1 MKKQKYYIG
10 LDMGTS
16 SVGWAVTDD
25 SYHLIRRKGKD
36 MWGIRE
42 FEEAKTSAERR
53 THRISRRRLQRSK
66 VRIGLIKTYFDEEIR
81 KIDPFFY
88 ERLDNSKYYPEDKDE
103 KVKSPNGV
111 FNDKEYTDKE
121 YYKQYPTIFH
131 LRKELINN
139 ENAPY
144 DVRLVYLAVLNLF
157 KRRGHFL
164 NSSLK
169 LDDESV
175 EFNLKDAYSNMLASI
190 EENLNEELSIV
201 FPEIDSDDTY
211 LELQNILGTREFGRK
226 QKSEKVAKLLGIDRK
241 QKKEMEII
249 NGMVGLSVDCCRLFD
264 IEAEN
269 KITAKFSDFGYAE
282 KEPEILDQ
290 LGDSCGS
297 VLMAVKTVY
306 DIGSLTEILKGQKY
320 LSFARVEDYE
330 QHKNDLKKLKKVVKK
345 YAPDQYDYFFRQ
357 KEDGTYSAYVN
368 SVNTE
373 KYNDLGS
380 KDTKPNRRN
389 MKARSRDDF
398 YKGVKK
404 LLKGMPAD
412 DADVID
418 INKKIENETFMPKQL
433 TAGNGIIPNQ
443 LHAMELKKILDNASG
458 YLGFLNDVDE
468 SGLTVKERIIRLY
481 TFTFPYYVG
490 PVSTNSKTGWVIRKP
505 GYEKGLVL
513 PWELDEK
520 IDRTETAKCFIDR
533 MVRRCTYLNDE
544 MVMPKSSL
552 KYERYCVL
560 NEINNIRIDNSR
572 IDNEL
577 KKRLFNEL
585 YLNGKKPSRKKI
597 ESFLYSN
604 GVPKDAQITGVDK
617 ELNNALSSYG
627 KFRDI
632 FGDELEKDSVKK
644 MVDDII
650 FRCTVYGDSK
660 EFIYEYIQKNYP
672 ESEYPILNKKTIKRI
687 IGFKFK
693 DWGRFSEEML
703 DLQGCNYET
712 GEVYSILTALW
723 ETNRNFIELIN
734 SESFE
739 YKKLL
744 EEKSKSA
751 INSLS
756 EVTPELLDEY
766 YFSAPVKKMILQTM
780 GVIKEIVQIMKCEPN
795 RIFIEMTR
803 SEGEKGDKGR
813 KDSRK
818 KALLELYKN
827 INDELHDKN
836 YWKDLIESA
845 DANGKLRSKRM
856 YLYIKQMG
864 MDMYTGEPIDLDYL
878 FDENRYDIDHIYPR
892 HFVKDDNLENNL
904 VLVNKPSNAKKTDIY
919 PIPGFIKDNP
929 KVWKLWEMLHKRNL
943 INDVKYAR
951 LRNNESFTDEQKAGF
966 IARQLVETS
975 QGTKGVADILKQ
987 VLPDTQ
993 VVYSK
998 AGNVSRFRSDNKFY
1012 KSRLINDF
1020 HHANDAYLNI
1030 VVGNVYYTKFTS
1042 SPMNFIKNEY
1052 SKDAKKFEYNLDKM
1066 FAWKVERDG
1075 YTAWIP
1081 LNKGNEDIATI
1092 KTVEKMLAKNTPLLT
1107 RQSFVKSG
1115 VINKV
1120 TLYGKNTATSGAYIP
1135 LKMSDPKMQ
1144 DVTKYGGY
1152 TSVNICYFFLVEH
1165 EKKGNKVRTIEA
1177 LPGYL
1182 EKRVENDPKE
1192 LEKYCVEGLGLE
1204 NPSVR
1209 YRKIRI
1215 QSLFKV
1221 DGYYMHLS
1229 GKSANSLIVRNAVS
1243 LSISKEWLDYI
1254 HFIEKLNESEYKYD
1268 DDRISIEKNI
1278 ELFDTLVEKHI
1289 NGIYSKRP
1297 NGISKFLIVGKEKF
1311 LSLKKEEQ
1319 CKVILQIL
1327 QISAM
1332 GNNKADLSLIGG
1344 VSMAGNM
1351 QINKSIDKYEKFIL
1365 VQQSNTGL
1373 FVNESVDLKTV

>member
-1 MKKQKYYIG
+1 MEKQNYYIG

-25 SYHLIRRKGKD
+25 SYHIIRRKGKD

-53 THRISRRRLQRSK
+53 SHRISRRRLQRSK
-66 VRIGLIKTYFDEEIR
+66 VRIGLIKMYFDEEIR
-81 KIDPFFY
+81 KVDPFFY
-88 ERLDNSKYYPEDKDE
+88 ERLDNSKYYQEDKDE
-103 KVKSPNGV
+103 IVKSPNGV
-111 FNDKEYTDKE
+111 FNDKEYTDKD
-121 YYKQYPTIFH
+121 YYNQYPTIFH

-164 NSSLK
+164 NSSLR
-169 LDDESV
+169 LDDESA
-175 EFNLKDAYSNMLASI
+175 EFSLKDAYSNLLTIMAD
-190 EENLNEELSIV
+190 NLPEELSIA
-201 FPEIDSDDTY
+201 FPEIDSDNTY

-226 QKSEKVAKLLGIDRK
+226 QKGEKVAKLLGIDRK
-241 QKKEMEII
+241 QKKEMEIV
-249 NGMVGLSVDCCRLFD
+249 NGMVGLSIDCCKLFD
-264 IEAEN
+264 IEADS

-290 LGDSCGS
+290 LGDNYSS
-297 VLMAVKTVY
+297 ILMAIKTVY

-330 QHKNDLKKLKKVVKK
+330 QHKADLRKLKKVVKK
-345 YAPDQYDYFFRQ
+345 YALERYDYFFRQ

-368 SVNTE
+368 SVNSE

-404 LLKGMPAD
+404 LLKGMPED
-412 DADVID
+412 DADVIE

-458 YLGFLNDVDE
+458 YLDFLNDVDE
-468 SGLTVKERIIRLY
+468 SGFAVKERILRLY

-490 PVSTNSKTGWVIRKP
+490 PISSGSKTGWAIRKP
-505 GYEKGLVL
+505 GFEKGVIL

-520 IDRTETAKCFIDR
+520 IDRTETAKRFIDR

-544 MVMPKSSL
+544 MVLPKSSL

-560 NEINNIRIDNSR
+560 NEINNIRIDNTR
-572 IDNEL
+572 IDNDL
-577 KKRLFNEL
+577 KKRLFNEI
-585 YLNGKKPSRKKI
+585 YLNGKKPGRKKI

-604 GVPKDAQITGVDK
+604 GVPRDAQVTGIDK

-627 KFRDI
+627 KFKEI

-644 MVDDII
+644 MVEDII
-650 FRCTVYGDSK
+650 FHCTVYGDSK
-660 EFIYEYIQKNYP
+660 EFIYDYIQKNYP
-672 ESEYPILNKKTIKRI
+672 ESEYPLLNKKTIKRI

-723 ETNRNFIELIN
+723 ETNNNFMELIN
-734 SESFE
+734 SDSFE

-744 EEKSKSA
+744 EEKSGSA
-751 INSLS
+751 ISSLA

-780 GVIKEIVQIMKCEPN
+780 GVIKEIVQIMKCEPD

-803 SEGEKGDKGR
+803 SDGEKGDKGR

-818 KALLELYKN
+818 KALLDLYKN
-827 INDELHDKN
+827 IIDELHDKN
-836 YWKDLIESA
+836 YWKDLIENA
-845 DANGKLRSKRM
+845 DKDGRLRSKRM

-892 HFVKDDNLENNL
+892 HFVKDDNIENNL
-904 VLVNKPSNAKKTDIY
+904 VLVNKASNAKKTDIY

-929 KVWKLWEMLHKRNL
+929 KVWKLWEMLHKRGL
-943 INDVKYAR
+943 INDVKYSR
-951 LRNNESFTDEQKAGF
+951 LRNSEPFTDEQKAGF

-975 QGTKGVADILKQ
+975 QGTKGVSDILKQ
-987 VLPDTQ
+987 VLPQTKL
-993 VVYSK
+993 VYSK

-1012 KSRLINDF
+1012 KSRLINDY

-1052 SKDAKKFEYNLDKM
+1052 SKDSKKFEYNLDKM

-1081 LNKGNEDIATI
+1081 LKKGNEYIATI

-1120 TLYGKNTATSGAYIP
+1120 TLYGKNTATHETYIP

-1165 EKKGNKVRTIEA
+1165 EKKGKKVRTIEA

-1182 EKRVENDPKE
+1182 EKKVENDPAE
-1192 LEKYCVEGLGLE
+1192 LERYCVEGLGLE
-1204 NPSVR
+1204 SPSVR

-1215 QSLFKV
+1215 QSLLKV

-1229 GKSANSLIVRNAVS
+1229 GKSGNSLIVRNACA
-1243 LSISKEWLDYI
+1243 LSIGKKWQDYI
-1254 HFIEKLNESEYKYD
+1254 HYIEKSEENGFKYD
-1268 DDRISIEKNI
+1268 DSRITKENNI
-1278 ELFDTLVEKHI
+1278 ELYDIISEKHI
-1289 NGIYSKRP
+1289 DGVYKKRP
-1297 NGISKFLIVGKEKF
+1297 CGIGDAVKNGKKKFKE
-1311 LSLKKEEQ
+1311 LTKENQ

-1327 QISAM
+1327 QISSI
-1332 GNNKADLSLIGG
+1332 GNYKADLSLIGG
-1344 VSMAGNM
+1344 ASMMGNM
-1351 QINKSIDKYEKFIL
+1351 RISKEITKNEKVMLIH
-1365 VQQSNTGL
+1365 QSVTGL
-1373 FVNESVDLKTV
+1373 FEDKLVDLKSI